1 MKRFLGARVQVKPT
15 WPTLRPR
22 VVEALAAVPGGEAV
36 VALEARPVLRWQ
48 DGPGESTVAA
58 ALGEPAGWG
67 FTLVEPADDEPDQLW
82 LDRSFTDEALAVGI
96 VRFQASHP
104 LPYDSQRADHRAA
117 LRQILDEDEPARSG
131 YPLTDAMAELL
142 LAAAEPPDAADAPTP
157 ADRLSRRLAAAGH
170 EALWNQAWAGVE
182 L

>member
-82 LDRSFTDEALAVGI
+82 LDRSFTPEALAVGI

-104 LPYDSQRADHRAA
+104 LPYDSARPDHRAS
-117 LRQILDEDEPARSG
+117 LRQILDEDDPARSG
-131 YPLTDAMAELL
+131 YPLTDAMAALL
-142 LAAAEPPDAADAPTP
+142 LAADDPAADGPAPTP
-157 ADRLSRRLAAAGH
+157 ADRLSRRLVAVGH
-170 EALWNQAWAGVE
+170 EALWNRAYATVQ